1 MAVDEKRYAK
11 ISLED
16 IVNQNSIPGIQNFI
30 ISEEKAYI
38 KNSSVNFQNSFFDL
52 KYPHVCEGIGFAICT
67 KGKARIR
74 INLREYQLESSSI
87 IALLP
92 NYIIQILEQD
102 ENLEIEFLMFSF
114 DFVSDTKMITDS
126 DFIEKIQQAPFLK
139 IDEETVMDLLEF
151 HAFIVKQY
159 KKTNYDEVIMKN
171 LLVALINKVLL
182 IHQESEKGANTES
195 LTHKEKIFQRF
206 LALLFRYYK
215 KERTIK
221 FYAEKLLLT
230 PSHLTKVIREASQK
244 SVSQWI
250 DEMVIMSA
258 KAMLKSSDMTV
269 SQIAEELNF
278 ANPSF
283 FSTYF
288 KKRTGVTP
296 LQYKES

>member
-1 MAVDEKRYAK
+1 MKYAK

-16 IVNQNSIPGIQNFI
+16 IVCQNSIPGIQNFI
-30 ISEEKAYI
+30 ISEEKIYV

-67 KGKARIR
+67 KGKARVR

-102 ENLEIEFLMFSF
+102 ENLEIEFLFFSF
-114 DFVSDTKMITDS
+114 DFVSDIKMITEVE
-126 DFIEKIQQAPFLK
+126 FIEKVQRATYLR
-139 IDEETVMDLLEF
+139 IDEETALDLLEF
-151 HAFIVKQY
+151 HTFIVRQY
-159 KKTNYDEVIMKN
+159 KKTNYDEAIMKN

-182 IHQESEKGANTES
+182 IHHESGKGEKMES
-195 LTHKEKIFQRF
+195 LAHNEEVFQRF
-206 LALLFRYYK
+206 LGLLFRYYK

-221 FYAEKLLLT
+221 FYAGELFLT
-230 PSHLTKVIREASQK
+230 PSHLTKVIKEASRK
-244 SVSQWI
+244 PVSQWI

-283 FSTYF
+283 FGTYF
-288 KKRTGVTP
+288 KKRSGITP

>member
-1 MAVDEKRYAK
+1 MNVNEKKYAK

-16 IVNQNSIPGIQNFI
+16 IVSQNSIPGIQSFI
-30 ISEEKAYI
+30 ISEEKTYV
-38 KNSSVNFQNSFFDL
+38 KNSSVNYQNSFFDL
-52 KYPHVCEGIGFAICT
+52 KYPHVCEEIGFAICT

-102 ENLEIEFLMFSF
+102 ESLEIEFLMFSF
-114 DFVSDTKMITDS
+114 DFVSDIKMVTEA
-126 DFIEKIQQAPFLK
+126 DFIEKVQLATYLK
-139 IDEETVMDLLEF
+139 IDEETAMDLLEF
-151 HAFIVKQY
+151 HTFIVKQY
-159 KKTNYDEVIMKN
+159 KRTNYDEAVMKN
-171 LLVALINKVLL
+171 LLVALMNKVLL
-182 IHQESEKGANTES
+182 IHHELGKKENSEH
-195 LTHKEKIFQRF
+195 LTHKEEIFQRF
-206 LALLFRYYK
+206 LRLLFRHYK
-215 KERTIK
+215 KERAIK
-221 FYAEKLLLT
+221 FYADKLLLT
-230 PSHLTKVIREASQK
+230 PSHLAKVIREASQK

-283 FSTYF
+283 FGTYF
-288 KKRTGVTP
+288 KKRTNLTP
-296 LQYKES
+296 IQYKDS

>member
-1 MAVDEKRYAK
+1 MNENEKKYAK

-16 IVNQNSIPGIQNFI
+16 IVSQNSIPGIQNFI
-30 ISEEKAYI
+30 ISEEKMYV

-67 KGKARIR
+67 KGKARVR

-102 ENLEIEFLMFSF
+102 ENLEIEFLFFSF
-114 DFVSDTKMITDS
+114 DFVSDIKMITEVE
-126 DFIEKIQQAPFLK
+126 FIEKVQRATYLR
-139 IDEETVMDLLEF
+139 IDEETALDLLEF
-151 HAFIVKQY
+151 HAFIVRQY
-159 KKTNYDEVIMKN
+159 KKTNYDEAIMKN
-171 LLVALINKVLL
+171 LLVALMNKVLL
-182 IHQESEKGANTES
+182 IHHESGKGEKMES
-195 LTHKEKIFQRF
+195 LTHKEEIFQRF
-206 LALLFRYYK
+206 LGLLFRCYK

-221 FYAEKLLLT
+221 FYAGELFLT
-230 PSHLTKVIREASQK
+230 PSHLTKVIKEASRK

-269 SQIAEELNF
+269 SQISEDLNF
-278 ANPSF
+278 SNPSF
-283 FSTYF
+283 FGTYF
-288 KKRTGVTP
+288 KKRTGYTP

>member
-1 MAVDEKRYAK
+1 MNEKKYAK

-30 ISEEKAYI
+30 ISEEKTYV

-67 KGKARIR
+67 KGKAKIR
-74 INLREYQLESSSI
+74 INLREYQLDSSSI
-87 IALLP
+87 ITLLP

-102 ENLEIEFLMFSF
+102 GNLEIEFLMFSF
-114 DFVSDTKMITDS
+114 DFVSDIKIVAEA
-126 DFIEKIQQAPFLK
+126 DFIEKVQLATYLK
-139 IDEETVMDLLEF
+139 IDEETALDLLEF

-159 KKTNYDEVIMKN
+159 KKTNYDEAIMKN
-171 LLVALINKVLL
+171 LLIALMTKVLL
-182 IHQESEKGANTES
+182 IHQESDNKKKSEP
-195 LTHKEKIFQRF
+195 LTHREEIFQSF
-206 LALLFRYYK
+206 LRLLFRYYK

-221 FYAEKLLLT
+221 FYAQKLLLT
-230 PSHLTKVIREASQK
+230 PSHLSKVIKEASQR

-250 DEMVIMSA
+250 DEIVIMSA

-283 FSTYF
+283 FGTYF
-288 KKRTGVTP
+288 KKRTNLTP

>member
-1 MAVDEKRYAK
+1 MNVNEKKYAK

-16 IVNQNSIPGIQNFI
+16 IVSQNSIPGIQNFI
-30 ISEEKAYI
+30 ISEEKMHVM
-38 KNSSVNFQNSFFDL
+38 NSSVNFQNSFFDL

-67 KGKARIR
+67 KGKAKIK

-102 ENLEIEFLMFSF
+102 ESLEIEFLLFSF
-114 DFVSDTKMITDS
+114 EFVSDIKMVTEA
-126 DFIEKIQQAPFLK
+126 DFIEKVQLATYLK
-139 IDEETVMDLLEF
+139 IDKEISLDLLEF

-159 KKTNYDEVIMKN
+159 RRTNYDEAIIKN
-171 LLVALINKVLL
+171 LLVALINKILL
-182 IHQESEKGANTES
+182 IHHESRKKEKSEH
-195 LTHKEKIFQRF
+195 LTHKEEIFQRF
-206 LALLFRYYK
+206 LRLLFSHYK

-221 FYAEKLLLT
+221 FYAEKLFLT
-230 PSHLTKVIREASQK
+230 PSHLTKVIRGASQK
-244 SVSQWI
+244 TVSQWI

-269 SQIAEELNF
+269 SQIADELNF

-283 FSTYF
+283 FGAYF
-288 KKRTGVTP
+288 KKRTNVTP
-296 LQYKES
+296 LQYKDS